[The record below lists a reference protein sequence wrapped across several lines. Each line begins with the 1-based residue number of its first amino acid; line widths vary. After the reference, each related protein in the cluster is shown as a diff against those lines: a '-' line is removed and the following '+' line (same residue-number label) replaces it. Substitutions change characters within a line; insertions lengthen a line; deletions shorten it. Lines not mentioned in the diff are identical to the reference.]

1 MSSRGAKT
9 ENGHVTTTEYKLKD
23 GKMVEDAK
31 VLVGTSSKQ
40 HGLPDYAHSPNSNTS
55 KKILMEVLE
64 NLEIMMKQDFR
75 LLKLDT
81 ILSNL

>member
-23 GKMVEDAK
+23 GKMVENAK
-31 VLVGTSSKQ
+31 
-40 HGLPDYAHSPNSNTS
+40 
-55 KKILMEVLE
+55 VLE
-64 NLEIMMKQDFR
+64 NLEIMIKQDFR
-75 LLKLDT
+75 LLKLAT